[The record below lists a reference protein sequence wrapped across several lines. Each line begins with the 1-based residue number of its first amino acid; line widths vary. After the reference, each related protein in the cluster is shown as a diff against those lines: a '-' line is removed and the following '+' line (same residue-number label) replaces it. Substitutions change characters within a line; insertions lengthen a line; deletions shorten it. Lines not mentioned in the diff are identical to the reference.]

1 MAFASEISH
10 FLFTCMW
17 TWLFVRIFSV
27 RHLTIPAVF
36 PCGVC
41 NISLEALV
49 VRIVS
54 SCLNKALFWFE
65 TEKEPSSSEY
75 SFSSRNWQSLLKYWG
90 LFIYIFLQNACQE
103 HDIRQQCLNQP
114 LRHRW
119 DVTDLPVVELNICSG
134 RTTFPQCLQLCCF
147 DVLAFMTC
155 FFTLHSSILLGQL
168 FRMGRLPCWSSGEDF
183 GSWRKPKIV
192 WPFLQFPTEN
202 CEAPHSC

>member
-27 RHLTIPAVF
+27 RHLTIPAVY

-90 LFIYIFLQNACQE
+90 LFIYIILQNACQE
-103 HDIRQQCLNQP
+103 YDIRQQCLNQP
-114 LRHRW
+114 LRHGW
-119 DVTDLPVVELNICSG
+119 DVTDLPVVELNVCSG

-168 FRMGRLPCWSSGEDF
+168 FRMGRLPC
-183 GSWRKPKIV
+183 
-192 WPFLQFPTEN
+192 
-202 CEAPHSC
+202 C